1 MWILPKKIQSL
12 TSVSVL
18 DTKESEK
25 DLEEF
30 CQMSEKSLMWRSK
43 PSQLRTWLTRWKR
56 NSWMQHL
63 SIRTL
68 KSSHTKSFVEKWTS
82 YLEDSLANHSLKLEL
97 EKLQRTQDTSFL
109 TSQKESE
116 SANQELF
123 SSKMSKES
131 SQQKP
136 QMENQFSD
144 MSSEHWKDWVTK
156 QRREY
161 SQRVKS
167 ASHIKE
173 KESLSLAYPTP
184 SVAGCVEGG
193 VAKNVEMNE
202 KGFSAT
208 RENGTKYGAKLRDAV
223 IHQASWATPNT
234 MDTLPPRSYEATQKQ
249 AMTARKGRNNP
260 ANLREQVDPTCVKAY
275 KNVKNWGTPKEQDSR
290 AAMTD
295 RGKHNLG
302 EQVHGM
308 HNQNYPTP
316 TSRDWKGAYSKESQE
331 SKPRNLLPD
340 AVGENTQRDLMKN
353 NTNGKPL
360 VSLKLN
366 PDWVEQLM
374 GLPIGWTDFDF
385 SEME

>member
-1 MWILPKKIQSL
+1 MWILPKQIQSL

-56 NSWMQHL
+56 NNWMQHL

-68 KSSHTKSFVEKWTS
+68 KSSHTESFVDKWTS

-97 EKLQRTQDTSFL
+97 EKLRRTQDTSSL

-156 QRREY
+156 QRLEY

-167 ASHIKE
+167 ASHIRE
-173 KESLSLAYPTP
+173 KEFTSLAYPTP

-223 IHQASWATPNT
+223 IHQASKQWLTPT
-234 MDTLPPRSYEATQKQ
+234 GVDIERTPEGMEK
-249 AMTARKGRNNP
+249 RKKYRESIGRKYVEGC
-260 ANLREQVDPTCVKAY
+260 LTEQ
-275 KNVKNWGTPKEQDSR
+275 VKNWGTPKEQDSR

>member
-1 MWILPKKIQSL
+1 MWILPKQIQSL

-43 PSQLRTWLTRWKR
+43 PSLLRTWSTRWKR
-56 NSWMQHL
+56 NNWMQHL

-68 KSSHTKSFVEKWTS
+68 KSSHTESFVEKWTS

-116 SANQELF
+116 SANQESF

-156 QRREY
+156 QRLEY

-167 ASHIKE
+167 ASHIRE
-173 KESLSLAYPTP
+173 KEFTSLAYPTP

-223 IHQASWATPNT
+223 IHQAS
-234 MDTLPPRSYEATQKQ
+234 
-249 AMTARKGRNNP
+249 
-260 ANLREQVDPTCVKAY
+260 
-275 KNVKNWGTPKEQDSR
+275 WGTPKEQDSR

>member
-1 MWILPKKIQSL
+1 MWILPKQIQSL

-43 PSQLRTWLTRWKR
+43 PSQLRTWFRRWKR
-56 NSWMQHL
+56 NSWIQLL

-68 KSSHTKSFVEKWTS
+68 KPSHTKTFLEKYLS
-82 YLEDSLANHSLKLEL
+82 YREDSLANHLVFPGL
-97 EKLQRTQDTSFL
+97 EKLPRTQDTSSL
-109 TSQKESE
+109 TSQKELE
-116 SANQELF
+116 SANLELF
-123 SSKMSKES
+123 SSKMLKES

-136 QMENQFSD
+136 KMENQFSN
-144 MSSEHWKDWVTK
+144 MSSEHWKDWVTE

-161 SQRVKS
+161 SQRAKL
-167 ASHIKE
+167 AFHIKE
-173 KESLSLAYPTP
+173 KGSLS
-184 SVAGCVEGG
+184 
-193 VAKNVEMNE
+193 
-202 KGFSAT
+202 
-208 RENGTKYGAKLRDAV
+208 
-223 IHQASWATPNT
+223 
-234 MDTLPPRSYEATQKQ
+234 
-249 AMTARKGRNNP
+249 
-260 ANLREQVDPTCVKAY
+260 
-275 KNVKNWGTPKEQDSR
+275 WGTPKEQDCR
-290 AAMTD
+290 AKMED

-302 EQVHGM
+302 EQVQGM
-308 HNQNYPTP
+308 YNKETFPTP

-331 SKPRNLLPD
+331 NKPRNLLPD